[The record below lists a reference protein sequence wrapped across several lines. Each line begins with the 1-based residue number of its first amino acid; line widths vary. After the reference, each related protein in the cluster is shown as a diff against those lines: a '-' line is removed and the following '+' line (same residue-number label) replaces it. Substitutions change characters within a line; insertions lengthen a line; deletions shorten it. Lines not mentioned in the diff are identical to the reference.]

1 MLDKSAVIIVT
12 TLPVAAVLQLL
23 ALHHM
28 ELISEDACCH
38 CLLVFCIVIEQ
49 DFVCGNVCSDSA
61 PKTLN
66 ICVCVFLFVFVF
78 FFASSTCACNLGPQ
92 DHEYGCIFV
101 SLSVVISGSGPEV
114 MVHQHVFT
122 DDILL

>member
-12 TLPVAAVLQLL
+12 TLPIAAVLQLL

-38 CLLVFCIVIEQ
+38 RLLVFRTVIEQ
-49 DFVCGNVCSDSA
+49 DFVCGNICSDSA

-66 ICVCVFLFVFVF
+66 MCVCFFLVF
-78 FFASSTCACNLGPQ
+78 FFFFFL
-92 DHEYGCIFV
+92 
-101 SLSVVISGSGPEV
+101 L
-114 MVHQHVFT
+114 HQHVPA
-122 DDILL
+122 ILDSKTMNMAVYLCL

>member
-66 ICVCVFLFVFVF
+66 ICVCVCFFSCF
-78 FFASSTCACNLGPQ
+78 FFFLL
-92 DHEYGCIFV
+92 Y
-101 SLSVVISGSGPEV
+101 
-114 MVHQHVFT
+114 QHVPA
-122 DDILL
+122 ILDRKTMNMAVYLCL

>member
-12 TLPVAAVLQLL
+12 TLPTAAVLQLL

-38 CLLVFCIVIEQ
+38 RLLVFCTVIEQ
-49 DFVCGNVCSDSA
+49 DFVCGNICSDSA

-66 ICVCVFLFVFVF
+66 MCACVSFWC
-78 FFASSTCACNLGPQ
+78 FFASSTCACNLGQQ
-92 DHEYGCIFV
+92 DLEYGCIFV